1 MLFWFQSE
9 HKILRDV
16 SCTNNITC
24 FILSPHHTWHLL
36 CQWYEAYLSMLL
48 LKFHH
53 SHLFPHSHPGLMQCS
68 LIKPSNKH
76 IQAEGNITAL
86 ILEDSTP
93 HNEHMKKLKAKHWET
108 MFFQQEWAIWL
119 KWNDHSGS
127 NYYFKQFITKVIM
140 LSEVLT
146 ASIYYSVNHT
156 LYTTLSVFSLRE
168 QLCIRLY
175 PAVNWAKTLTHALYI
190 ILIFAQISTTSLSG
204 SYMVTILISSS
215 YCQCYKPLKLKTN
228 HVF

>member
-1 MLFWFQSE
+1 M
-9 HKILRDV
+9 

-86 ILEDSTP
+86 ILQDSTP
-93 HNEHMKKLKAKHWET
+93 HNEHIKKLKAKHWET

-127 NYYFKQFITKVIM
+127 NHYLIHNQSKWSPDSFHLLLCK
-140 LSEVLT
+140 S
-146 ASIYYSVNHT
+146 HT
-156 LYTTLSVFSLRE
+156 IHNTLSFFTER
-168 QLCIRLY
+168 
-175 PAVNWAKTLTHALYI
+175 AALY
-190 ILIFAQISTTSLSG
+190 
-204 SYMVTILISSS
+204 
-215 YCQCYKPLKLKTN
+215 
-228 HVF
+228 